1 MIIKNEN
8 DLQNYIYNSG
18 LQKAYKLNDIYV
30 SKAGAVV
37 SIKPAKNRGY
47 KIKDVSITKGIT
59 VVITAIPFRL
69 LFFFTSAPLTDIIS
83 AISGQIIPKIL
94 ILYYVSFVHL
104 CI

>member
-47 KIKDVSITKGIT
+47 KIKDVSVTKGIKGLLKFNYCEDNK
-59 VVITAIPFRL
+59 ITTIL
-69 LFFFTSAPLTDIIS
+69 LHKIIY
-83 AISGQIIPKIL
+83 Q
-94 ILYYVSFVHL
+94 
-104 CI
+104 